1 MGFSTSG
8 AVAIM
13 LIGFLLAAG
22 VLFPTVFSAAS
33 GVGDSFSGQAD
44 QTRDLVN
51 TDIELESVET
61 TSDSDGNLESI
72 TVVADN
78 RGTTALDVVKTDLL
92 LDGEYVSATEY
103 ETAVADVDDGED
115 ITDDDRT
122 DSDVWYP
129 GSRLEIRI
137 DQDTLSEDTERVD
150 DLFDGDELERV
161 KLVAEHGVSDA
172 TEEIR

>member
-22 VLFPTVFSAAS
+22 VLFPTVFTAGSN
-33 GVGDSFSGQAD
+33 VGDAFSGQSD

-51 TDIELESVET
+51 TDIELETVET
-61 TSDSDGNLESI
+61 VNNSSGDLESI

-78 RGTTALDVVKTDLL
+78 RGTTALDVMKTDLML
-92 LDGEYVSATEY
+92 NGEYVSKNEY
-103 ETAVADVDDGED
+103 ETAVAEVNASES
-115 ITDDDRT
+115 ITDADRIDT
-122 DSDVWYP
+122 DVWYP

-137 DQDTLSEDTERVD
+137 DQDPDQMAT
-150 DLFDGDELERV
+150 LFDGDELERV
-161 KLVAEHGVSDA
+161 KLVTEHGISDT